1 MLIEPTKYKHM
12 EVKSFSLGP
21 YQTNCYVVS
30 QDNQVIIIDPSA
42 KGELIAKSIDS
53 DKKVLAILLTHG
65 HFDHFGGAQYL
76 LDHFKCPIYI
86 HEDDVELLED
96 PQKNYSM
103 ELNMTLKNDVL
114 ILQEGMMQIGPFMI
128 SILHTPGHS
137 EGSVSFH
144 IEDALF
150 AGDLIFKM
158 SIGRTDLYG
167 GNERQMMKSLK
178 MIKTF
183 SENLTIYPGHGP
195 KTTLDFEKKYNPFLK

>member
-1 MLIEPTKYKHM
+1 M
-12 EVKSFSLGP
+12 EVKSFALGP
-21 YQTNCYVVS
+21 YQTNCYVLT
-30 QDNQVIIIDPSA
+30 QGNQVIIIDPSA
-42 KGELIAKSIDS
+42 KGEVIAKSIDT
-53 DKKVLAILLTHG
+53 DKEVLAILLTHG

-103 ELNMTLKNDVL
+103 ELNLTLKKDVL
-114 ILQEGMMQIGPFMI
+114 ILNEGMMQIGPFMI
-128 SILHTPGHS
+128 SVLHTPGHS

-183 SENLTIYPGHGP
+183 SDNLTIYPGHGP
-195 KTTLDFEKKYNPFLK
+195 KTTLDFEKKYNPFLR

>member
-1 MLIEPTKYKHM
+1 M
-12 EVKSFSLGP
+12 EVKSFALGP
-21 YQTNCYVVS
+21 YQTNCYVLT
-30 QDNQVIIIDPSA
+30 QGNQVIIIDPSA
-42 KGELIAKSIDS
+42 KGEVIAKSIDS
-53 DKKVLAILLTHG
+53 DKEVLAILLTHG

-103 ELNMTLKNDVL
+103 ELNLTLKKDVL
-114 ILQEGMMQIGPFMI
+114 ILNEGIMQIGPFMI
-128 SILHTPGHS
+128 SVLHTPGHS

-183 SENLTIYPGHGP
+183 SDNLIIYPGHGP

>member
-1 MLIEPTKYKHM
+1 M
-12 EVKSFSLGP
+12 EVKSFALGP
-21 YQTNCYVVS
+21 YQTNCYVLT
-30 QDNQVIIIDPSA
+30 QGNQVIIIDPSA
-42 KGELIAKSIDS
+42 KGEVIAKSIDS
-53 DKKVLAILLTHG
+53 DKEVLAILLTHG

-103 ELNMTLKNDVL
+103 ELNLTLKKDVL
-114 ILQEGMMQIGPFMI
+114 ILNEGIMQIGPFMI
-128 SILHTPGHS
+128 SVLHTPGHS

-178 MIKTF
+178 IIKTF
-183 SENLTIYPGHGP
+183 SDNLIIYPGHGP

>member
-1 MLIEPTKYKHM
+1 M
-12 EVKSFSLGP
+12 EVKSFALGP
-21 YQTNCYVVS
+21 YQTNCYVLT
-30 QDNQVIIIDPSA
+30 QGNQVIIIDPSA
-42 KGELIAKSIDS
+42 KGEVIAKSIDS
-53 DKKVLAILLTHG
+53 DKEVLAILLTHG

-103 ELNMTLKNDVL
+103 ELNLTLKKDVL
-114 ILQEGMMQIGPFMI
+114 ILNEGMMQIGPFMI
-128 SILHTPGHS
+128 SVLHTPGHS

-183 SENLTIYPGHGP
+183 SDNLIIYPGHGP

>member
-1 MLIEPTKYKHM
+1 M
-12 EVKSFSLGP
+12 EVKSFALGT
-21 YQTNCYVVS
+21 YQTNCYVLT
-30 QDNQVIIIDPSA
+30 QGNQVIIIDPSA
-42 KGELIAKSIDS
+42 KGEVIAKSIDA
-53 DKKVLAILLTHG
+53 DKEVLAILLTHG

-76 LDHFKCPIYI
+76 LDRYKCPIYI
-86 HEDDVELLED
+86 HEDDIELLED
-96 PQKNYSM
+96 PEKNYSM
-103 ELNMTLKNDVL
+103 QLNITLKKDVL
-114 ILQEGMMQIGPFMI
+114 ILNEGMMQIGPFVI
-128 SILHTPGHS
+128 SVLHTPGHS

-183 SENLTIYPGHGP
+183 SNNLIIYPGHGP
-195 KTTLDFEKKYNPFLK
+195 KTTLDFEKKYNPFLQ

>member
-1 MLIEPTKYKHM
+1 M
-12 EVKSFSLGP
+12 EVKSFALGP
-21 YQTNCYVVS
+21 YQTNCYVLT
-30 QDNQVIIIDPSA
+30 QGNQVIIIDPSA
-42 KGELIAKSIDS
+42 KGEVIAKSIDT
-53 DKKVLAILLTHG
+53 DKEVLAILLTHG

-103 ELNMTLKNDVL
+103 ELNLTLKKDVL
-114 ILQEGMMQIGPFMI
+114 ILNEGMMQIGPFMI
-128 SILHTPGHS
+128 SVLHTPGHS

-183 SENLTIYPGHGP
+183 TDNLTIYPGHGP
-195 KTTLDFEKKYNPFLK
+195 KTTLDFEKKYNPFLR